1 MKLALPAL
9 AAALVL
15 GLSAGTAQA
24 GLAPFHNFYGQ
35 VGDAPTAGTSVGTA
49 FVEDGGANNFSGVT
63 PWVYSSQLLLETA
76 FGADCSSLGYATCS
90 GYQLEFAVKEGQRY
104 GYSYAFY
111 TNLSASDAETAEFFA
126 LVDDG
131 ASNLIDFVS
140 VSSRD
145 ALTMDGPLA
154 YTTGPIWNYF
164 TALTTGVYTITT
176 IVGTSQAGCLDGS
189 SCFPSFAIVNG
200 VPEPGTFA
208 LAGLAL
214 FGIVAPRLRR
224 RESH

>member
-15 GLSAGTAQA
+15 GLSAGTAHA
-24 GLAPFHNFYGQ
+24 GLAPFHSFYGQ
-35 VGDAPTAGTSVGTA
+35 VGDAPFTGQAFGTT

-63 PWVYSSQLLLETA
+63 PWVYSSQLLLETT
-76 FGADCSSLGYATCS
+76 FGVDCSTLGYASCS
-90 GYQLEFAVKEGQRY
+90 GYSLDFAVRAGERY
-104 GYSYAFY
+104 GYSYSFY
-111 TNLSASDAETAEFFA
+111 TNLAASDAETAEFFA

-131 ASNLIDFVS
+131 ATNVIDFVS

-145 ALTMDGPLA
+145 TLTMDGPLGF
-154 YTTGPIWNYF
+154 TSGPIWNYF
-164 TALTTGVYTITT
+164 IAPTSGVYTITT